1 MQPREWR
8 NALLNAAGESLFG
21 FKFWLVP
28 SATVLTV
35 LLTRY
40 GASERML
47 GAIVSIET
55 ACSLLPQLLGAW
67 IFRSRRRLK
76 EHLIVWHI
84 AAMLPFLLL
93 MGLIT
98 FRADR
103 LDPVLYQWLMLG
115 CHGGYWLA
123 IGIVVAA
130 WMDFVAHIFPASVR
144 GTAMG
149 MASFGSAMAGTAAGL
164 LAGWLI
170 LRFPTP
176 QVFAWMY
183 VAAWLIGTGAML
195 LWFPVDD
202 AGAQGAGD
210 SPPPTWSDLKDCFRS
225 SFHEPNFQALMVGRL
240 LGVLGFCIAPF
251 VARNYISPAGGGLS
265 DSAIVSC
272 GAAATLGGAI
282 GALALGRF
290 GDRRGHRSGMLIG
303 MALQCVTMLTLLLG
317 HGLAGCIVSYA
328 CMGLAGGCGISFSNL
343 VYETC
348 RHHSRMAHIALS
360 NLAIGAVM
368 VFAPLVGGMVAAQ
381 WGLRALFFG
390 SLALSL
396 AALVWFALAFRDP
409 RDAPKAPPP

>member
-28 SATVLTV
+28 SSTVLTL

-55 ACSLLPQLLGAW
+55 ACSLLPQLLGAY

-76 EHLIVWHI
+76 QHLIIWHI
-84 AAMLPFLLL
+84 VAMLPFLLL
-93 MGLIT
+93 MGLLT

-103 LDPVLYQWLMLG
+103 LDPTLYCWLMLA

-130 WMDFVAHIFPASVR
+130 WMDFVAHIFPAPVR

-170 LRFPTP
+170 LRNPGP
-176 QVFAWMY
+176 EVFAWMY
-183 VAAWLIGTGAML
+183 AAAWLIGTGSMF
-195 LWFPVDD
+195 LWIPVED
-202 AGAQGAGD
+202 AGAEGAGD
-210 SPPPTWSDLKDCFRS
+210 MPTPTWAELKDCFRS

-251 VARNYISPAGGGLS
+251 VARNYSAPAGGGLA
-265 DSAIVSC
+265 DSVIVSC

-282 GALALGRF
+282 GGLTIGRI
-290 GDRRGHRSGMLIG
+290 GDHKGHRSGMLIG
-303 MALQCVTMLTLLLG
+303 MALQCITLLTLLFG
-317 HGLAGCIVSYA
+317 HGLAGCILSFA

-348 RHHSRMAHIALS
+348 RHPNRMAHIALT
-360 NLAIGAVM
+360 NLAVGIVM
-368 VFAPLVGGMVAAQ
+368 AFAPLAGGLAAAQ
-381 WGLRALFFG
+381 WGLHSLFAA

-396 AALVWFALAFRDP
+396 CALLWFALAFHDP
-409 RDAPKAPPP
+409 RTAKPT